1 MSTRTTTYF
10 DRARRWLRLTTRGG
24 WAYVWLMPWFV
35 PLITYFLVGE
45 AYLQHLGTFLGATLF
60 VWLLS
65 TIAFIS
71 HDWVADAIARRYP
84 ELSQTLLRA
93 GLLCLAFIGLSA
105 GFLTVYTWLFI
116 RFRPFNSQLTYETVP
131 TVFGFDLVAIFL
143 LVGIYETSYSIYRW
157 QQYQMNKEKLKKE
170 NLRGQLQ
177 GLRSQVNPHFLFNSL
192 NSLSSLIAEEP
203 KRAEQFVD
211 QMARVYRYML
221 QTNQRSSVSATT
233 SYRSTNLAGAK
244 SLFSLQTPTGDEADE
259 LTPLDDELAFIDS
272 YFHLL
277 KTRHGDGLQLN
288 VQVAEPYRQYL
299 LPPLTL
305 QLLVE
310 NAVKHNVIL
319 ASRPLCIDILT
330 TDQGNLVVRNN
341 LQKKTSRAE
350 TAKMEST
357 QVGLNNIQAKYEL
370 LACPVPTIETGPDY
384 FTITLPLLAKKHT
397 NA

>member
-1 MSTRTTTYF
+1 MSTRSITPF

-24 WAYVWLMPWFV
+24 WSYVLLMPWFV

-45 AYLQHLGTFLGATLF
+45 AYLQSLSTFLGATVF

-65 TIAFIS
+65 TIAFIG

-84 ELSQTLLRA
+84 ELSQTLVRA
-93 GLLCLAFIGLSA
+93 GLLCLAFIGLSTT
-105 GFLTVYTWLFI
+105 FLTIYTWLFI
-116 RFRPFNSQLTYETVP
+116 RFRPFSSQLTYETVP
-131 TVFGFDLVAIFL
+131 AVFGFDLVAIFL
-143 LVGIYETSYSIYRW
+143 LVGIYETSYSMYRW

-203 KRAEQFVD
+203 KRAELFVD

-221 QTNQRSSVSATT
+221 QTNQRSGSAASSGRHPNKLVGPT
-233 SYRSTNLAGAK
+233 A
-244 SLFSLQTPTGDEADE
+244 LFSLQTPIGDESDE
-259 LTPLDDELAFIDS
+259 LASLDEELAFIDS

-288 VQVAEPYRQYL
+288 VQVADQYRQHQ

-341 LQKKTSRAE
+341 LQKKTSRSE
-350 TAKMEST
+350 SVKMDST

-370 LACPVPTIETGPDY
+370 LACPVPTIETGPEY
-384 FTITLPLLAKKHT
+384 FTITLPLLTKKQT